1 MAVTFEKPLKNF
13 LKNFQKDLNILQKTL
28 KKESDDLL
36 KRVKTAAGK
45 ENVQAKRKELEKLLE
60 KNMKKYEPTISKFV
74 AEVNKNA
81 KKAGVD
87 LTDLEKKVRDN
98 LHTARTRLTK
108 ASATVK
114 SRTTTKGKKAAAPA
128 KKSTASVKKAAA
140 PAKKATAAT
149 ASVGA
154 NGGHE

>member
-1 MAVTFEKPLKNF
+1 
-13 LKNFQKDLNILQKTL
+13 L
-28 KKESDDLL
+28 KK
-36 KRVKTAAGK
+36 VKTAAGK

-60 KNMKKYEPTISKFV
+60 KNLKKYEPTISKFV

-98 LHTARTRLTK
+98 LHTARTRLAK

-114 SRTTTKGKKAAAPA
+114 TRTAVKGKKAAPA
-128 KKSTASVKKAAA
+128 KKAAA
-140 PAKKATAAT
+140 PAKKAAPGAKKAAAAAAP
-149 ASVGA
+149 ASVA
-154 NGGHE
+154 NSTGHE